1 VARIL
6 SVLPHAGGNVAPT
19 VEILRALTGR
29 GHDAVVLG
37 HNQLASAADAAGLA
51 FRPLEHA
58 RPWSPTVQNPTM
70 MSLLAYL
77 PMASDRGVGR
87 DVALAA
93 ADAPP
98 DIVLVDCMLPGALRA
113 ARATGA
119 PVALVMH
126 APLGYW
132 NGQWAPTAPMGI
144 WLRARG
150 ALPTHRD
157 SLPDVGILTTMPEID
172 PVPPDSRFPRERI
185 VQTGP
190 AIGRASETTAGPDA
204 PILISLSTIS
214 YPGQQQ
220 VLQRLVDAVGRLG
233 IPAIVTTGPSL
244 DPADIVASA
253 NVDVRRFVP
262 HEQLLPTV
270 RLVVGHGGHGTT
282 MRALAHGVP
291 VLVVPM
297 SSVADHA
304 MVADAVVAAGA
315 GGRVSKRASAD
326 ELARAIAQILD
337 DDGVRENAA
346 RLGATLRG
354 RDAAAAAADLIEAT
368 IRGDRAPVS

>member
-1 VARIL
+1 M
-6 SVLPHAGGNVAPT
+6 G
-19 VEILRALTGR
+19 
-29 GHDAVVLG
+29 
-37 HNQLASAADAAGLA
+37 AD
-51 FRPLEHA
+51 R
-58 RPWSPTVQNPTM
+58 
-70 MSLLAYL
+70 
-77 PMASDRGVGR
+77 SDG
-87 DVALAA
+87 DL
-93 ADAPP
+93 
-98 DIVLVDCMLPGALRA
+98 A
-113 ARATGA
+113 ARARSASDA
-119 PVALVMH
+119 PRL
-126 APLGYW
+126 
-132 NGQWAPTAPMGI
+132 
-144 WLRARG
+144 
-150 ALPTHRD
+150 
-157 SLPDVGILTTMPEID
+157 LPDVGILTTMPEID
-172 PVPPDSRFPRERI
+172 PVPPDSRFLRERI

-204 PILISLSTIS
+204 PILVSLSTIS
-214 YPGQQQ
+214 YPGQQN

-244 DPADIVASA
+244 DPADIVAAA

-304 MVADAVVAAGA
+304 MVADAIVAAGA

-368 IRGDRAPVS
+368 IRGDRAPRILTPWQPDSTPSSRTRALRRARWRSSCATASSGSRSPGTGCGRRGCSSMTRRCRRTPGCGRPSSVV